1 MPQMKRNR
9 VTGKVEWSYAPNEK
23 RKIIFNSVLEW
34 CIALAIVGF
43 IMALW
48 AAFIGGIV
56 YIIWNHILVGLIAS
70 VKPISFLAACALGF
84 LVSLFMNLARGSSK
98 E

>member
-9 VTGKVEWSYAPNEK
+9 VTGKVYFEYEPYEK
-23 RKIIFNSVLEW
+23 QKIILKDILEW
-34 CIALAIVGF
+34 GIVLAIVGL
-43 IMALW
+43 IVALW

-56 YIIWNHILVGLIAS
+56 YIIWNNILVGS
-70 VKPISFLAACALGF
+70 VESIKPISFLAACALGF
-84 LVSLFMNLARGSSK
+84 LVSLFVKLVRGGSK